1 MSRVPGPL
9 ALLMAVAGGAV
20 TSVVL
25 LVGAMSLTGATT
37 QAHMMSLAGAVV
49 VLPVGLI
56 ILAAGFYVA
65 RRVYVTLRPPII
77 DSIDEEIS

>member
-9 ALLMAVAGGAV
+9 ALLMAVAGGAL

-49 VLPVGLI
+49 VLPAGLI